1 MSGVAMA
8 TAPGT
13 CYPVAMSKTQND
25 SEALTRDVPSRAESG
40 YAEWL
45 RTQLE
50 QAVADLDDPDRVE
63 IEHDRVFAELD
74 RLIAEHEKR

>member
-1 MSGVAMA
+1 MA
-8 TAPGT
+8 TAPVT
-13 CYPVAMSKTQND
+13 CYSLAMSKTRND
-25 SEALTRDVPSRAESG
+25 SGSLTRDVPSPPEAG

-50 QAVADLDDPDRVE
+50 QAVADLDDTDRVE
-63 IEHDRVFAELD
+63 IEHDTVFAELD